1 MYSPVNLELTG
12 FFYAK
17 KLKSKEMKTKDI
29 NWYEDKVESIRKRK
43 RNLHRIEDPKMR
55 KKIKADLKR
64 EQGGAKRSEKNSLK
78 KWIENEINGLND

>member
-1 MYSPVNLELTG
+1 
-12 FFYAK
+12 
-17 KLKSKEMKTKDI
+17 MKTKDI

-64 EQGGAKRSEKNSLK
+64 EQRGAKRSEKNSLK
-78 KWIENEINGLND
+78 KWIEKEINGLNE